1 MALSYVWGMATQF
14 MLTTEAL
21 KPGFFESLGTR
32 IPQSIQDAIQVCRNI
47 GVRHIWIDALCIIQD
62 DNKDKKDQI
71 ALMDEIYGHA
81 LAVLIGAAGDDTAC
95 SIPGL
100 DAERAAVDAYGY
112 KIPEDTVSIQFFV
125 FNKDGKL
132 ESFFLEE
139 PEGPPKEASAKSR
152 TQEMMDWMMLAN
164 QQIQDP
170 NVSFEEVQANLQE
183 NYAAKLA
190 LKDVQPTEKSVLEEK
205 ERIST

>member
-1 MALSYVWGMATQF
+1 MNSKQVWKDYYDNLLAF
-14 MLTTEAL
+14 YL
-21 KPGFFESLGTR
+21 R
-32 IPQSIQDAIQVCRNI
+32 RNMKFDS
-47 GVRHIWIDALCIIQD
+47 DALPAFSGW
-62 DNKDKKDQI
+62 KWTF
-71 ALMDEIYGHA
+71 EY
-81 LAVLIGAAGDDTAC
+81 
-95 SIPGL
+95 L